1 MTATK
6 LRYVLIGLI
15 VVMFG
20 GFATGAWWVD
30 TLLAKSV
37 RETDNTQIDA
47 EVSTTELQ
55 QLKSLQKQLLSE
67 KDIIDRAKQ
76 IAASSNQYRYQDQVI
91 KDISDYASRYG
102 IAINTFDFTTTTGQ
116 NNAQVGAKK
125 TPFTVTL
132 RGPLPYTTFLK
143 FLRAVEQNLTK
154 IQVTSLSLAPD
165 KDPSSIT
172 NPTVSMEVYLK
183 N

>member
-1 MTATK
+1 M
-6 LRYVLIGLI
+6 V
-15 VVMFG
+15 G
-20 GFATGAWWVD
+20 GFAAGAWWVN

-37 RETDNTQIDA
+37 RETDHMQIDA
-47 EVSTTELQ
+47 EISTTELQ
-55 QLKSLQKQLLSE
+55 QLKSLQKQLITE

-91 KDISDYASRYG
+91 KDVSDYATRYG
-102 IAINTFDFTTTTGQ
+102 VAINTFDFASTSNQ
-116 NNAQVGAKK
+116 NAAQAGAKK

-143 FLRAVEQNLTK
+143 FLRAIEQNLTK
-154 IQVTSLSLAPD
+154 IQVTSLSLTPD
-165 KDPSSIT
+165 KNPNSIT